1 MLIFFTFSPTVT
13 EYDPYDQLTVRA
25 LINLEWGMNIPVL
38 TKLTPNL
45 EIFNKML
52 TIKVDDPL
60 YAPIVPKYSHIT
72 GTIEYL
78 REWMNTKSFCRSK
91 CTMIPPT
98 WRNFIKILK
107 DISPELSQVAYQI
120 KDLFKGKH
128 HSKVK

>member
-1 MLIFFTFSPTVT
+1 MS
-13 EYDPYDQLTVRA
+13 EYDPYDQLTMKA
-25 LINLEWGMNIPVL
+25 LLNLECGMNIPVL

-45 EIFNKML
+45 EILNKMI

-60 YAPIVPKYSHIT
+60 YAPRVPAYRHIT

-78 REWMNTKSFCRSK
+78 KDWMNTNSYSYRHR
-91 CTMIPPT
+91 TMIPPT

-120 KDLFKGKH
+120 KDLFKGK
-128 HSKVK
+128 